1 MEIKLTIKELFRM
14 AAPAIEKKFN
24 VKVGM
29 AIPPCD
35 QNATVNITV
44 EPMADTKEPT
54 RTAIV
59 AERRL
64 DVDL

>member
-1 MEIKLTIKELFRM
+1 M